1 MLSLLFSCV
10 SGSAVSRKSVCF
22 LYGQSGSQTQICVT
36 VAGGCSRQI
45 VMTGCCQCIFVVYS
59 RVIVLVVDRAR
70 PARRPWRLKP
80 DLDEHVPERKA
91 SRNVRKRHRRLPALS
106 HTRAIMWPSL
116 LAGLALLAS
125 QAQALYF
132 YIDGPSQKCFF
143 EELPK
148 DTLVVGMDGLLDADT
163 WTFAN

>member
-1 MLSLLFSCV
+1 
-10 SGSAVSRKSVCF
+10 
-22 LYGQSGSQTQICVT
+22 
-36 VAGGCSRQI
+36 VA
-45 VMTGCCQCIFVVYS
+45 
-59 RVIVLVVDRAR
+59 
-70 PARRPWRLKP
+70 
-80 DLDEHVPERKA
+80 
-91 SRNVRKRHRRLPALS
+91 
-106 HTRAIMWPSL
+106 SL